1 MDRLRYIFVSLIPLL
16 LAKLEDKGLSRRD
29 SLTELDVNFAMVRIQ
44 LRCPSPPSL
53 PQRSGAAILDVHG
66 LTLTSRLPLGG
77 KEMYAHR
84 FGMKPESTGRNSSSR
99 DNHLLTAEWRALLIA
114 CSSAGAATARCF
126 CSIGP
131 LSSPAESEVP
141 SSKEHIRFP
150 DDTPPIRRFAFIKLA
165 QNPPFPSGRKSKR
178 SSVFVAEI
186 DVPSMCLSF
195 SKPLFDDLQF
205 WVDDVSQ
212 LLERILVPSSDAA
225 RENSSR
231 NPSLVG
237 SRFFSSSKQGSV
249 NTAVDDA
256 LPDHNK
262 SFTENIVKVT
272 ISEGK
277 NFPPIVPALSHCT

>member
-1 MDRLRYIFVSLIPLL
+1 
-16 LAKLEDKGLSRRD
+16 
-29 SLTELDVNFAMVRIQ
+29 
-44 LRCPSPPSL
+44 
-53 PQRSGAAILDVHG
+53 
-66 LTLTSRLPLGG
+66 
-77 KEMYAHR
+77 
-84 FGMKPESTGRNSSSR
+84 
-99 DNHLLTAEWRALLIA
+99 
-114 CSSAGAATARCF
+114 
-126 CSIGP
+126 
-131 LSSPAESEVP
+131 
-141 SSKEHIRFP
+141 
-150 DDTPPIRRFAFIKLA
+150 
-165 QNPPFPSGRKSKR
+165 
-178 SSVFVAEI
+178 
-186 DVPSMCLSF
+186 MCLSF

-212 LLERILVPSSDAA
+212 LLERILVPSSDTA